1 MNNNNTIKKVI
12 RNSYLYSMITILL
25 SIYIVIFI
33 VFMNWEVRRVQSEI
47 NQIVFALNKTLD
59 FKDNNIDEA
68 DPINL
73 IKRKIDRFRDIEGSQ
88 STTHIKLFYDDHLYS
103 SDNYEI
109 VSDYKDNIEEFQ
121 IIIYKNNILILKNL
135 LFEFGEKKVYI
146 QIYSD
151 SSEIKKDLNSL
162 LKSLFLSS
170 IFIILISLALVRKI
184 DKIIRLPIQ
193 EITKTTKEINRY
205 DLSKRI
211 HIINPKNELGK
222 LSMLINEMIHR
233 LEISF
238 NSQSRF
244 ISNASH
250 ELRTPLAVIKG
261 YADLLNAGAK
271 DDPVMLD
278 KGITEIIKEVNNME
292 KLLQKLLFLA
302 RKESETLKSEIIPT
316 DISKIVKELVEKQQ
330 LIDQDHKYELI
341 RNKASTINLDKDL
354 ILQSLRELLKNSS
367 KYTPSGEV
375 ITIDSFRKKKF
386 HYIIIKN
393 PGKGI
398 PKENLKYVFDRFYIQ
413 DKSRNRQKN
422 SFGLGL
428 SIVKDIVKLHN
439 GNINITSEIDKE
451 TVVTIELPVVS

>member
-109 VSDYKDNIEEFQ
+109 VSDYKDNIGEFQ

-135 LFEFGEKKVYI
+135 LFEFGEKKAYI

-222 LSMLINEMIHR
+222 LSMIINEMIHR

-316 DISKIVKELVEKQQ
+316 DISKIIKELVEKQQ
-330 LIDQDHKYELI
+330 LIDHDHKYELI

>member
-109 VSDYKDNIEEFQ
+109 VSDYKDNIGEFQ

-222 LSMLINEMIHR
+222 LSMIINEMIQR

-271 DDPVMLD
+271 NDPVMLD

-316 DISKIVKELVEKQQ
+316 DISKIIKELVEKQQ
-330 LIDQDHKYELI
+330 LIDHDHKYELI

-375 ITIDSFRKKKF
+375 ISIDSFRKKKF

>member
-341 RNKASTINLDKDL
+341 RNKVSTINLDKDL